1 MLAIALV
8 AKTREDVTI
17 AINNEWSKKI
27 TGEIKKSE
35 EKVQSMEDQLN
46 RKKKEIETLRVGSDL
61 LVLNIESSDTLTKP
75 TPGRI
80 TENQRI

>member
-1 MLAIALV
+1 MESTIALV

-17 AINNEWSKKI
+17 AVNNEWSKKI

-46 RKKKEIETLRVGSDL
+46 RKKKEIETLHV
-61 LVLNIESSDTLTKP
+61 
-75 TPGRI
+75 
-80 TENQRI
+80 